1 MENKKILQNLQ
12 IYNVDKQTFSETIDI
27 LIEKGVIRKIDN
39 VPQEDH
45 PIAEV
50 IDCSG
55 KYALPG
61 LFESHAHLAFLS
73 VLRPE
78 HKKWVLQSFLDKGI
92 TQIRDVGG
100 PLDFLKRL
108 TQEITTG
115 NLQGPDIFY
124 SGPMLE
130 KSPLTWKRNNEVFP
144 GFTTPV
150 NTIEDAEQII
160 PTLVDQDATFVKT
173 FNKFDMEVFEYLFR
187 KAKENS
193 LRFTLDPGSPFF
205 PSISIRLGLELGVNC
220 FEHASHILHSVLV
233 DDLEKEQIFPD
244 SSQEQKD
251 FFVKKIL
258 QQGTNSIDKTKLTQL
273 VSAMVENDSYYCLT
287 LAVFHPEKGID
298 FSKPETVA
306 DSSLSKEEKKYYP
319 AIMND
324 LKNTFKDI
332 QEDEDAKKRRYGSFT
347 TAKDLHP
354 FLKLF
359 TQHMAKENIKLLAG
373 HDGFYPVGTILELE
387 LLKDYGFSPAQVI
400 NSATLFPAEWLGI
413 EDQYGS
419 LTEKRKAN
427 ILIVNDNPLSDIQNI
442 KKVHLVFKD
451 GTVVYQEP
459 SI

>member
-12 IYNVDKQTFSETIDI
+12 IYNVDKQTFSETTDI
-27 LIEKGVIRKIDN
+27 LIENGVIGKIDY
-39 VPQEDH
+39 VPLEDH
-45 PIAEV
+45 HTAEV
-50 IDCSG
+50 FDCSE

-61 LFESHAHLAFLS
+61 LFESHAHLALLS
-73 VLRPE
+73 VLKPE
-78 HKKWVLQSFLDKGI
+78 NKKWVLQSFLDKGI

-108 TQEITTG
+108 TQEISTG
-115 NLQGPDIFY
+115 KLKGPDIFY

-144 GFTTPV
+144 GFTTSV

-160 PTLVDQDATFVKT
+160 TTLVDQDATFVKT
-173 FNKFDMEVFEYLFR
+173 FNKFDREVFEYLFQR
-187 KAKENS
+187 AKES
-193 LRFTLDPGSPFF
+193 DLRFTLDPGSPFF

-220 FEHASHILHSVLV
+220 FEHASHILSSVLV
-233 DDLEKEQIFPD
+233 DDLEKEQVFPD
-244 SSQEQKD
+244 NSQEQKD
-251 FFVKKIL
+251 SFVKKIL
-258 QQGTNSIDKTKLTQL
+258 QQGTNSIDKTKLTHL
-273 VSAMVENDSYYCLT
+273 LSTMVENDSYYCLT

-324 LKNTFKDI
+324 LKNAFKDI
-332 QEDEDAKKRRYGSFT
+332 QEDEDARKRRYGTFT
-347 TAKDLHP
+347 KAEDVYP

-359 TQHMAKENIKLLAG
+359 TQHMAKANVKLLAG
-373 HDGFYPVGTILELE
+373 HDGFSPIRTILELE
-387 LLKDYGFSPAQVI
+387 LLKEYGFSPAQVL
-400 NSATLFPAEWLGI
+400 NSATLYPAAWLGI

-419 LTEKRKAN
+419 LTKKKKAN

-459 SI
+459 